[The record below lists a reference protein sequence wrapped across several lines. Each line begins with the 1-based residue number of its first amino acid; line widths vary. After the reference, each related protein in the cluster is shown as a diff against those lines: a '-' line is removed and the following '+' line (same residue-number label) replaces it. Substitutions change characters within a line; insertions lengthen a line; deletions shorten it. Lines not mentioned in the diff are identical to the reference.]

1 MAGIIYIHFNYRSP
15 EYVNIRKP
23 SYVAPDDRVDIV
35 GYREELLESVSK
47 YRDEWITQLTGQQ
60 SKPIKKTIPWNT
72 INHLFV

>member
-1 MAGIIYIHFNYRSP
+1 MNDPRLQRSPPLIRVAKWFGLWATMAGIIYIHFNYRSP

-47 YRDEWITQLTGQQ
+47 YRDE
-60 SKPIKKTIPWNT
+60 
-72 INHLFV
+72 

>member
-1 MAGIIYIHFNYRSP
+1 MNDPRLQRSPPLIRAAKWSP

-47 YRDEWITQLTGQQ
+47 YRDE
-60 SKPIKKTIPWNT
+60 
-72 INHLFV
+72 